1 MTVIFTST
9 LRIVILAR
17 RGTELRRI
25 IARQGTAGCRV
36 IGLMGRR
43 GTAGCRVIGVIGRR
57 GAAGRWIAAHRH
69 GGQLYEEI
77 PAV

>member
-1 MTVIFTST
+1 MTVISTST

-17 RGTELRRI
+17 RGTKGRRI

-69 GGQLYEEI
+69 GGQLYGEI